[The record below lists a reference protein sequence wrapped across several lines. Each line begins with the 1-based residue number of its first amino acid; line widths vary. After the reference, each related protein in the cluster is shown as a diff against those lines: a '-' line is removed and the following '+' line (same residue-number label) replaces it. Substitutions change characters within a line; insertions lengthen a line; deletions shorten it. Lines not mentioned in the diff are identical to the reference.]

1 MYVCCLCL
9 FYLLHKTS
17 TLLHI
22 IITYP
27 FSITQKKNNK
37 RKASDITPA
46 VDDDIPKL
54 SDDEIDSIWEEALI
68 ITGPVWSIGPIDI

>member
-1 MYVCCLCL
+1 MFVAFVCSTFCTKHPLSYILLLLIL
-9 FYLLHKTS
+9 FH
-17 TLLHI
+17 
-22 IITYP
+22 
-27 FSITQKKNNK
+27 ITQKKNNK

-46 VDDDIPKL
+46 LDDEIPKL